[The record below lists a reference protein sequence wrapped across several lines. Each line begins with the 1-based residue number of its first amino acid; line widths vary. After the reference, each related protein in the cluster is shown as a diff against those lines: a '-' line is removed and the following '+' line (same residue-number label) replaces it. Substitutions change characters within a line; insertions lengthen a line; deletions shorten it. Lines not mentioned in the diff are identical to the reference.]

1 MLDDPQADLR
11 ILRLTREEEKKLLLR
26 LESMQSYQDLCRMQ
40 QRMHEQLGIDLTITP
55 SDRGVRT
62 VRGLNIRIQEQRG
75 LCKKTRQSIPAAI
88 RKCLENNEAIA
99 FAIVDAHGL
108 LAPTQAQLQLS
119 EDSAQEHPQEHLQDQ
134 P

>member
-119 EDSAQEHPQEHLQDQ
+119 DDSALEHPQEHLQDQ

>member
-119 EDSAQEHPQEHLQDQ
+119 DDPAQEHPQEHSQDQ

>member
-1 MLDDPQADLR
+1 MRDDPQADLR
-11 ILRLTREEEKKLLLR
+11 ILRLTRDEEKKLLLR

-119 EDSAQEHPQEHLQDQ
+119 DDAAQEHPQDQ
-134 P
+134 S